1 MGILFSIVM
10 LGLILAI
17 VAFVGT
23 EGLFSSGIMLFNVLF
38 GALLSMNFWEPLA
51 QWLQGMMP
59 GGEYFWPAICMIGLW
74 GIFTVLLRTITD
86 RLAPE
91 KVEFPKLVD
100 QIGGPSVKP
109 YQPPGVWEAIA
120 MNVSNTRSYERGTGE
135 ELYRRSLYT
144 FIKRMAPPASL
155 EIFNAPNREYCVVQR
170 ERTNTPLQALVTL
183 NDEQFVEAAR
193 HLAAHSLREGGES
206 FAGRLSVLAK
216 RLLGREFRP
225 AEVEII
231 RNSHD
236 KLAAFY
242 AQHPDEAA
250 QLLAVGESKP
260 DAELD
265 APTLAAWTM
274 LANELMNLDEVLNK

>member
-100 QIGGPSVKP
+100 QIGG
-109 YQPPGVWEAIA
+109 Y
-120 MNVSNTRSYERGTGE
+120 
-135 ELYRRSLYT
+135 
-144 FIKRMAPPASL
+144 F
-155 EIFNAPNREYCVVQR
+155 F
-170 ERTNTPLQALVTL
+170 
-183 NDEQFVEAAR
+183 
-193 HLAAHSLREGGES
+193 
-206 FAGRLSVLAK
+206 
-216 RLLGREFRP
+216 
-225 AEVEII
+225 
-231 RNSHD
+231 
-236 KLAAFY
+236 
-242 AQHPDEAA
+242 
-250 QLLAVGESKP
+250 
-260 DAELD
+260 
-265 APTLAAWTM
+265 AAWTGWVIVCFVM
-274 LANELMNLDEVLNK
+274 VALQVAPLARNFFFEGFNPEKPSFFGMVAPDRMWLGFSQRMSYGPLAPITSKSDSEDHWFDPQGEFLLKHAAHRERYASQDSVSAGMSGVRQR